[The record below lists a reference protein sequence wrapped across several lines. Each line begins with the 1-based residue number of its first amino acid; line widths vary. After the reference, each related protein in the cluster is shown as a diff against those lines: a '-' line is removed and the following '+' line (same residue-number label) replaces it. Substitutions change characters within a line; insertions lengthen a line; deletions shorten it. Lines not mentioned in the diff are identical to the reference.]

1 MARVFVLFLFL
12 ASRRIRQVCLRRRRV
27 SALTQA
33 PAPGLNLC
41 ALPHPSTTS
50 PRFRFPSVL
59 SLPTHL
65 FINPQTKR
73 PFLLIILVCFYYKQG
88 EKKY

>member
-41 ALPHPSTTS
+41 ALPHPHFRS
-50 PRFRFPSVL
+50 PSAL

-73 PFLLIILVCFYYKQG
+73 PFLLTNHYTG
-88 EKKY
+88 